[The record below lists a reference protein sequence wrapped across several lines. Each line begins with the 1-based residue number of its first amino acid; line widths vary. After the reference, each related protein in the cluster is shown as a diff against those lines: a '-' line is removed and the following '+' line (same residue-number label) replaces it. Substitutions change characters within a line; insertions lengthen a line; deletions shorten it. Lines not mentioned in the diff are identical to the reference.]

1 MKILLRPLLH
11 TKTTLEY
18 IEMGISYKLEKVEI
32 RTALEITELTFTV
45 WKEIINQLAAILNWI
60 LY

>member
-11 TKTTLEY
+11 TKTMLEY
-18 IEMGISYKLEKVEI
+18 IEMGISYKLEKAEI

>member
-18 IEMGISYKLEKVEI
+18 TEMGISYKLEKVEI
-32 RTALEITELTFTV
+32 RTALEITEVTFTA